1 MRGRA
6 TKTQLHQYQDQW
18 TKTTGQ
24 ENHSQ
29 RSQIPNK
36 PRNQVLVQK
45 ETTPQPTT
53 VPRSSGM
60 YTPI

>member
-1 MRGRA
+1 MQGQA
-6 TKTQLHQYQDQW
+6 TKTRLHQYQGQW

-24 ENHSQ
+24 ENYSK

-45 ETTPQPTT
+45 EATPQPTT
-53 VPRSSGM
+53 LQRSSGM
-60 YTPI
+60 CTPT

>member
-1 MRGRA
+1 MQGQA
-6 TKTQLHQYQDQW
+6 TKTQLHQYQDQR

-24 ENHSQ
+24 ENYSQ
-29 RSQIPNK
+29 RSQIPKK

-60 YTPI
+60 CTPT